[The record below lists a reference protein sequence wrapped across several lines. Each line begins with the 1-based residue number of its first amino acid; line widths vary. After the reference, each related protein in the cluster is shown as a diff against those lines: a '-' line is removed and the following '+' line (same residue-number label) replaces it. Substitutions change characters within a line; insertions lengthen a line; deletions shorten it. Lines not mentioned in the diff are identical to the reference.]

1 MTAHKIIV
9 SFVGENENGILRQ
22 LSHDLMKQLEP
33 AGFSGHVIDL
43 GKPDWLQQFS
53 PLLQKGIYVALGHAG
68 IGAGLEI
75 NGQSLWDAVKVP
87 FVSIMAD
94 PPSAVPQNHS
104 VKSHYVANAYIFEEW
119 LRFQQRFIRSTQFS
133 TLVGC
138 PGVVPN
144 PLCDQTAWRDR
155 SQRMVFVK
163 TGENPQVR
171 RDTWNTIPSR
181 WKRVLEEASASA
193 ITRQT
198 GDITDILV
206 AACDAYNVQT
216 DSRREIF
223 YFLFQECDLYVRS
236 YRANELVK
244 ALLALPVDIYG
255 RNWDHLKDGATKARF
270 HSAIDAG
277 RLYELYADTQF
288 LLNTSPNMASGIHER
303 VACGLASRCCVVSDR
318 NDFSEKN
325 LKHLPVFHGFDSFDV
340 NLPAYMSDLYY
351 SKTDYTDRTQ
361 AGLDYAR
368 QHLNA
373 QEMMY
378 AFLEIADELRFA
390 DALVR

>member
-1 MTAHKIIV
+1 MTAHKTIV

-43 GKPDWLQQFS
+43 GNPDWIQQFS

-104 VKSHYVANAYIFEEW
+104 VKSRYVANAYIFEEW

-138 PGVVPN
+138 PGVVSN

-163 TGENPQVR
+163 TGDDPER
-171 RDTWNTIPSR
+171 RRTKWQDLPPR
-181 WKRVLEEASASA
+181 WRRVLEDASASA
-193 ITRQT
+193 VTRQT
-198 GDITDILV
+198 GDITDIFV
-206 AACDAYNVQT
+206 AACDAHHVQT
-216 DSRREIF
+216 QSRQEIF

-255 RNWDHLKDGATKARF
+255 RGWDHLRDQATKARF
-270 HSAIDAG
+270 HTAIDAA
-277 RLYELYADTQF
+277 RLDALYADTQF
-288 LLNTSPNMASGIHER
+288 LLNTSPNVASGIHER
-303 VACGLASRCCVVSDR
+303 VACGLAARCCVVSDR
-318 NDFSEKN
+318 NEFSENN
-325 LKHLPVFHGFDSFDV
+325 LKELPVFHGFDSFDV

-351 SKTDYTDRTQ
+351 SKIDYTDQTL
-361 AGLDYAR
+361 AGLDYVR
-368 QHLNA
+368 EHLSA
-373 QEMMY
+373 QKMMY

-390 DALVR
+390 EALVR